1 MREIEVR
8 ELPYL
13 PLGHQG
19 ENEAQ
24 RIVWRGLADSW
35 ARLYG
40 EGVFALTVLREGD
53 SAPYPASLKS
63 ENGDVIWT
71 LSNADTAKAGEG
83 MAELTY
89 TVGGVI
95 AKSRTWRTV
104 VEPSLSANGTT
115 KPPPAYQSW
124 VDEVLQAA
132 ADAETAVSKMPYV
145 DETTG
150 NWFKWDATA
159 GAFADTG
166 VAATGPQGEVGPKG
180 DTGEQ
185 GPKGDT
191 GATGPKGDTG
201 APGAQGPKGE
211 TGATGATGPQG
222 PKGETGP
229 RGPQGEQGIQGET
242 GPAGPQG
249 PVGPKGDTGDTG
261 PQGLKGDTGETGPV
275 GPTGPIGH
283 QGETGP
289 AGPQGETGERGP
301 KGETGDKGDKGD
313 AFTYSDFTKE
323 QLEGLRGPQGIQG
336 PKGEKGDTGD
346 TGPQGEKGDKGDT
359 GETGPRGPQGG
370 QGIQGPTGPQGEKGE
385 TGAQG
390 PKGATG
396 DTGPQGP
403 KGDTGSGF
411 KVLGYYDTAGALD
424 EAKLATAQPGDAYGV
439 GTAEPYDIYILN
451 GTTGK
456 FINNG
461 PLQGAKGDKGDT
473 GAQGPKGDQGDVGPT
488 GSAGP
493 TGPQGE
499 VGPQGPTGPAGADG
513 AKGADGAAGKDGV
526 TYIPSVSDAGV
537 ISWTNDGGKT
547 NPKSVSIKGPKG
559 DTGATGADGAAGPQ
573 GPKGDPGETGP
584 QGPAGADGAAG
595 KDGVTFTPS
604 MSDDGDLSWTNDGGK
619 ANPQTVNL
627 KGPKGDT
634 GTRGPAGADG
644 AKGDTG
650 PEGPRGLQ
658 GKTGPAG
665 ADGKT
670 PVKGTDYFTP
680 ADVNEIA
687 AEAAKKVD
695 ISGKLDKTGDGS
707 NVTAAFTAA
716 ETRTNIATGEKL
728 SVLLGKIAK
737 WLGDLKALAFKD
749 KVAKTDLANDVQT
762 SLDKADSALQS
773 APVTSVNGATGE
785 VKGTFYVTVT
795 QGDNYNITA
804 DKTAMEVYKAYAAGY
819 AVYAITKFPET
830 DVPFVLPLVSA
841 VNMRDM
847 ILLGFAALGSLSP
860 EAAPNYPVVVY
871 NGANKKWTTWFGTL
885 ATPVDIPSEL
895 KNPYSLNIKIGDT
908 TTSYD
913 GSATKTVKIPEG
925 WPTMRKVTLPVTGWN
940 SSTKQQSV
948 TVTGVLADGTKQ
960 RVFCSPVDESYD
972 SVWNVCYVQCVGHGA
987 DSLTFQCDEIPTA
1000 AIEVFVSVQPVN
1012 FTS

>member
-89 TVGGVI
+89 TVGGAI

-115 KPPPAYQSW
+115 EPPAAYQSW

-150 NWFKWDATA
+150 NWFKWDAA
-159 GAFADTG
+159 QNAFADTG

-180 DTGEQ
+180 DTGAQ
-185 GPKGDT
+185 GPKGET

-201 APGAQGPKGE
+201 ATGAQGPKGE

-242 GPAGPQG
+242 GPAGP
-249 PVGPKGDTGDTG
+249 KG
-261 PQGLKGDTGETGPV
+261 
-275 GPTGPIGH
+275 
-283 QGETGP
+283 
-289 AGPQGETGERGP
+289 A
-301 KGETGDKGDKGD
+301 KGDKGD
-313 AFTYSDFTKE
+313 AFTYSDFTAA
-323 QLEGLRGPQGIQG
+323 QLAAL
-336 PKGEKGDTGD
+336 
-346 TGPQGEKGDKGDT
+346 KGDKGDT
-359 GETGPRGPQGG
+359 GPKGDKGDTGARGPTGPEGPRGPQGE
-370 QGIQGPTGPQGEKGE
+370 QGPQGKTGPQGEQGP
-385 TGAQG
+385 AG
-390 PKGATG
+390 PKGE
-396 DTGPQGP
+396 
-403 KGDTGSGF
+403 TGSGF
-411 KVLGYYDTAGALD
+411 KVLGYYGTKAALD
-424 EAKLATAQPGDAYGV
+424 AAQKATAEAGDAYGV
-439 GTAEPYDIYILN
+439 GTEEPYDIYIFD
-451 GTTGK
+451 GITGE

-461 PLQGAKGDKGDT
+461 PLQGAKGD
-473 GAQGPKGDQGDVGPT
+473 
-488 GSAGP
+488 
-493 TGPQGE
+493 TGPE
-499 VGPQGPTGPAGADG
+499 
-513 AKGADGAAGKDGV
+513 
-526 TYIPSVSDAGV
+526 
-537 ISWTNDGGKT
+537 
-547 NPKSVSIKGPKG
+547 
-559 DTGATGADGAAGPQ
+559 GPQ

-584 QGPAGADGAAG
+584 RGPAGADGAKGADGAAG

-619 ANPQTVNL
+619 ANPKTVNL

-634 GTRGPAGADG
+634 GARGPAGADG

-650 PEGPRGLQ
+650 PEGPRGPQ
-658 GKTGPAG
+658 GETGPAG

-680 ADVNEIA
+680 TDVNEIA

-716 ETRTNIATGEKL
+716 STRANIATGENL
-728 SVLLGKIAK
+728 SVLFGKIAK
-737 WLGDLKALAFKD
+737 WFADLGSLAFKST
-749 KVAKTDLANDVQT
+749 VAKSDLASDVQT
-762 SLDKADSALQS
+762 SLGKADSALQS
-773 APVTSVNGATGE
+773 YTETDPTVPEWAKAATKPSYTASEVGALPNTTVIPSVPSTTSLIKGDGSGGLVAATRGSDYIASGNI
-785 VKGTFYVTVT
+785 VKQTLVASESTPT
-795 QGDNYNITA
+795 EN
-804 DKTAMEVYKAYAAGY
+804 
-819 AVYAITKFPET
+819 YAI
-830 DVPFVLPLVSA
+830 
-841 VNMRDM
+841 NW
-847 ILLGFAALGSLSP
+847 
-860 EAAPNYPVVVY
+860 VY
-871 NGANKKWTTWFGTL
+871 G
-885 ATPVDIPSEL
+885 
-895 KNPYSLNIKIGDT
+895 
-908 TTSYD
+908 
-913 GSATKTVKIPEG
+913 
-925 WPTMRKVTLPVTGWN
+925 
-940 SSTKQQSV
+940 
-948 TVTGVLADGTKQ
+948 
-960 RVFCSPVDESYD
+960 
-972 SVWNVCYVQCVGHGA
+972 
-987 DSLTFQCDEIPTA
+987 
-1000 AIEVFVSVQPVN
+1000 
-1012 FTS
+1012 